1 MSSLLSTRRNFIPR
15 RYEPGERR
23 IIKEGTKKFDEAKSC
38 FQLSVNLDIFGQ
50 EAESLFH
57 RTMSWVQG
65 KVGLF
70 QNKPQQNLHISEL
83 KISGNN
89 SFFQAAKLKNQA
101 VDMIRTR
108 NYQMALNRYA
118 AALSKYQ
125 EAKKKSAEGAKYRKQ
140 DFSNSF
146 TYERKRSEDF
156 KQLRK
161 SNVSMIL
168 LLNVLNAL
176 ESWQIK
182 LVQSKLT
189 TKKAK
194 FATCMEKHCLKKVLT
209 WRKKDTSKRHIQNS

>member
-108 NYQMALNRYA
+108 NYQMALNKYP

-125 EAKKKSAEGAKYRKQ
+125 EAKKNPRKVLSIENKISRILSLMSEKEVKT
-140 DFSNSF
+140 SNS
-146 TYERKRSEDF
+146 YER
-156 KQLRK
+156 
-161 SNVSMIL
+161 
-168 LLNVLNAL
+168 
-176 ESWQIK
+176 
-182 LVQSKLT
+182 
-189 TKKAK
+189 
-194 FATCMEKHCLKKVLT
+194 AT
-209 WRKKDTSKRHIQNS
+209 